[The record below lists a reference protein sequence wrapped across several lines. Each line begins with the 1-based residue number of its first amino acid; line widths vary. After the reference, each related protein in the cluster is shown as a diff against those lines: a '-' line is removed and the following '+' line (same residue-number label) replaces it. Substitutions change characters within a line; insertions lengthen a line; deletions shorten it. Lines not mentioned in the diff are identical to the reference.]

1 MKKIVLSL
9 IAFIFVTEKIAAE
22 TPLTLSLP
30 GTFIKTYQR
39 EDGPYTGLA
48 THIIVCGAPWV
59 LMCYTV
65 EIPTPPSGII
75 NNNDLNTGD
84 YNPPLPITVKKASGE
99 IIFQAVLNN
108 YNKYQAIEMDNSTIG
123 INHEFQISTSN

>member
-1 MKKIVLSL
+1 M
-9 IAFIFVTEKIAAE
+9 
-22 TPLTLSLP
+22 
-30 GTFIKTYQR
+30 
-39 EDGPYTGLA
+39 
-48 THIIVCGAPWV
+48 
-59 LMCYTV
+59 